1 MSRCAKLTEKFESKD
16 AEGGG
21 EGDGKKLYSANLSSH
36 HPADEY
42 RCSGNV
48 EEDFPAL
55 CALLCIKDVPAVSV
69 KQPASAEGVEKD
81 TDNRS
86 QRNAAPSWYKPR
98 VEVMLENEGPLSA
111 KRIKISGWKV
121 NEQIFQ
127 VLLKMLPSVS
137 QLLNLQFW
145 QAGLTD
151 PMVIALMNAV
161 SLCSSL
167 RVVMLEGNTLPEQSY
182 HHLLSEDSPLA
193 HLSLRNNR
201 IGDEG
206 ARLIGSALS
215 TATSTNKN
223 LLSLSLAFNSIADEG
238 ASHIAQGLR
247 LNRTLC
253 FLSLSN
259 NQIGDSGAA
268 RLAEVLGEF
277 ALTHEEVVERRK
289 LLLQRT
295 QSSINPA
302 DSPQSSVEQLASV
315 PSSTSLSVRKSSAK
329 KREMSKREEKQTAN
343 KDNQKSLKKSP
354 DLKRPHSKGGKSR
367 GKEKDVSA
375 PETEVDTVN
384 PLLDPSL
391 YHRDG
396 QLFLPGN
403 STLTSLNLAGNRITE
418 KSLPLFR
425 ALLEERGEGR
435 GRLRLALQRNP
446 FPPEC
451 ECNVK
456 ISELMALTDEANTPE
471 PTREEG
477 QEA

>member
-1 MSRCAKLTEKFESKD
+1 MSRKRQNKEKAN
-16 AEGGG
+16 AE
-21 EGDGKKLYSANLSSH
+21 EEALKNT
-36 HPADEY
+36 DEY

-81 TDNRS
+81 TGKTD
-86 QRNAAPSWYKPR
+86 PPR

-137 QLLNLQFW
+137 QLCHCFVSCLFW

-295 QSSINPA
+295 QSVSGRKP
-302 DSPQSSVEQLASV
+302 SFSVGSDIPPSEQ
-315 PSSTSLSVRKSSAK
+315 
-329 KREMSKREEKQTAN
+329 
-343 KDNQKSLKKSP
+343 
-354 DLKRPHSKGGKSR
+354 
-367 GKEKDVSA
+367 
-375 PETEVDTVN
+375 TEVDTVN

-403 STLTSLNLAGNRITE
+403 STLTSLNLAGQTPLLSQLTRSNRSIPTTQVTILNILHILFNL
-418 KSLPLFR
+418 SLTYYVVFFFLKKRSHAFKPILQTKTQFR
-425 ALLEERGEGR
+425 SLHIRN
-435 GRLRLALQRNP
+435 LR
-446 FPPEC
+446 
-451 ECNVK
+451 NVQ
-456 ISELMALTDEANTPE
+456 AQTFA
-471 PTREEG
+471 
-477 QEA
+477 